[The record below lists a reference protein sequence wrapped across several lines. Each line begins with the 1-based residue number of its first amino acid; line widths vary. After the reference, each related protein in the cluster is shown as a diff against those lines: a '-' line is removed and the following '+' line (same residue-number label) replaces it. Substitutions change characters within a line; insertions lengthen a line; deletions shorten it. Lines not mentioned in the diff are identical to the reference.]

1 VVKSFSQYMNE
12 EKVTGF
18 TNWVRPSDKDIEL
31 EYKVEYEMKGLGG
44 LTNDAF
50 PTVNDFKK
58 AVKSAKILKITP
70 AIDRNIEYR
79 SRTKTKQQII
89 NLIKGYKSYP
99 QFRNEDTV
107 EAIYQGFR
115 DNNPMKMP
123 FVLKFPN
130 GSMRIMSG
138 NTRTDIAMQLG
149 VTPEAVLIEIPEN

>member
-1 VVKSFSQYMNE
+1 MQSFSEFIRE
-12 EKVTGF
+12 EKVRGF

-31 EYKVEYEMKGLGG
+31 EYKVEYELKGLGG
-44 LTNDAF
+44 LTNNAF

-58 AVKSAKILKITP
+58 AVKSAKTLKITP
-70 AIDRNIEYR
+70 AIDRNIAYR
-79 SRTKTKQQII
+79 SRTKSKEQII

-115 DNNPMKMP
+115 DNAPMKMP
-123 FVLKFPN
+123 FVLKFPD

-149 VTPEAVLIEIPEN
+149 VTPEAILIEIPEK